1 MLYWVKEQMIIK
13 GQGTPIKK
21 QSTIILPWV
30 MPLFLE
36 TLKFWELHLLIVFNP
51 TSMNEIPSQ

>member
-13 GQGTPIKK
+13 DQGTPIKK
-21 QSTIILPWV
+21 QSTIIYPWV

-36 TLKFWELHLLIVFNP
+36 TLQFWEFHLPIVFNP